1 MAREIRVTFT
11 DKEEDLYNYIISKSS
26 KTAFLKDLAKIE
38 MKRESNIID
47 NTVNEEYI
55 ELLKSNNKAMIDLI
69 NSSTENTNK
78 IVNEFKSIFENIQS
92 LNMSETNIQANVS
105 DDKNEYNFSIND
117 ILKDNQ

>member
-11 DKEEDLYNYIISKSS
+11 DKEEDLYKYVLSKSS
-26 KTAFLKDLAKIE
+26 RTAFLKDLARTE
-38 MKRESNIID
+38 MKRESNVIN

-78 IVNEFKSIFENIQS
+78 IVNEFKNIFENIQS
-92 LNMSETNIQANVS
+92 LNIAKSESEDNKS
-105 DDKNEYNFSIND
+105 DSEYDFEIDD
-117 ILKDNQ
+117 ILKDN